1 MKNNKDAK
9 RGGSWI
15 LIFDALL
22 VLVLALGYLYME
34 THQDKIQSELS
45 LQKKLLH
52 EAQVRRINLKAQLEE
67 KTQSSYIF
75 RKVREYKLNLHSP
88 NPSYV
93 MELYH
98 IQAPLDDVG
107 KQLGSEGQLAVT
119 TVQP

>member
-1 MKNNKDAK
+1 MKNKKDAK

-34 THQDKIQSELS
+34 THEDKIQSELS
-45 LQKKLLH
+45 QQKKLLH

-75 RKVREYKLNLHSP
+75 RKVREYNLNLHSP
-88 NPSYV
+88 NPTYV
-93 MELYH
+93 TELYH
-98 IQAPLDDVG
+98 FETPSDPFDQ
-107 KQLGSEGQLAVT
+107 QLSAEGQLAVT

>member
-1 MKNNKDAK
+1 MKNKKDTK
-9 RGGSWI
+9 FGGSWL

-34 THQDKIQSELS
+34 THEDKIQSELT

-52 EAQVRRINLKAQLEE
+52 EAQVRRINLQAQLEE

-75 RKVREYKLNLHSP
+75 RKVREYNLNLHSP

-93 MELYH
+93 TELYH
-98 IQAPLDDVG
+98 IQDPVDPLE
-107 KQLGSEGQLAVT
+107 QQMNAEGQLAVT

>member
-1 MKNNKDAK
+1 MKNKKDAK

-34 THQDKIQSELS
+34 THEDKIQSELS
-45 LQKKLLH
+45 QQKKLLH

-75 RKVREYKLNLHSP
+75 RKVREYNLNLHSP
-88 NPSYV
+88 NPTYV
-93 MELYH
+93 TELYH
-98 IQAPLDDVG
+98 IENPSESLDQPL
-107 KQLGSEGQLAVT
+107 SAEGQLAVT

>member
-1 MKNNKDAK
+1 MKNKKDAK

-34 THQDKIQSELS
+34 THEDKIQSELS
-45 LQKKLLH
+45 QQKKLLH

-75 RKVREYKLNLHSP
+75 RKITKIFIFN
-88 NPSYV
+88 
-93 MELYH
+93 
-98 IQAPLDDVG
+98 
-107 KQLGSEGQLAVT
+107 
-119 TVQP
+119 

>member
-1 MKNNKDAK
+1 MNRKKDGK
-9 RGGSWI
+9 KGGAWM

-22 VLVLALGYLYME
+22 VLVLALGYLYLE
-34 THQDKIQSELS
+34 THQDRVQSELT

-52 EAQVRRINLKAQLEE
+52 EAQVRKNNLKAQLEE
-67 KTQSSYIF
+67 KTQSAYIF

-93 MELYH
+93 MELKH
-98 IQAPLDDVG
+98 IQEPLG
-107 KQLGSEGQLAVT
+107 PIESQLPTEGQLAVT

>member
-1 MKNNKDAK
+1 MKNKKDAK
-9 RGGSWI
+9 LGGSWI

-34 THQDKIQSELS
+34 THEDKIQSELTS
-45 LQKKLLH
+45 QKKLLH

-75 RKVREYKLNLHSP
+75 RKVREYNLNLHSP

-93 MELYH
+93 TELYH
-98 IQAPLDDVG
+98 IQDAVDPLDQ
-107 KQLGSEGQLAVT
+107 QLNAEGQLAVT